1 MKKKR
6 VLPLAILSVLIIAI
20 IFIVLFISNLNI
32 YTINEDVC
40 NSIFNQKTPQE
51 FCETKGSYT
60 DLEDYFFAH
69 VDKDGNL
76 LLALTDKQ
84 LKNWITSSSNLK
96 AIDIVTGGRTEFF
109 ESYDVDMNDS
119 VEKGLFY
126 DFQEGTVIVSD
137 DYKKITIKYGEMH
150 EILSSFFRITNG
162 CIHMQLLNGIP
173 SEDITLQLVVVN
185 QNGEIVTDLTWPKD
199 NLVYERTFIR

>member
-1 MKKKR
+1 MKKKTT
-6 VLPLAILSVLIIAI
+6 VLLVILGIVLILLGSVV
-20 IFIVLFISNLNI
+20 IFISKINV
-32 YTINEDVC
+32 YTINENVC
-40 NSIFNQKTPQE
+40 HSIFQGKTPQE

-60 DLEDYFFAH
+60 DLEDYFFAR

-96 AIDIVTGGRTEFF
+96 AVDIVTGGRTELF
-109 ESYDVDMNDS
+109 ESYDVDMNDK

-137 DYKKITIKYGEMH
+137 DYKKITITYGEMH
-150 EILSSFFRITNG
+150 EAIFSFFRITNG
-162 CIHMQLLNGIP
+162 CIQYQLLNGVS
-173 SEDITLQLVVVN
+173 SEDITLQLVVVKKT
-185 QNGEIVTDLTWPKD
+185 GEIVTDLTWPED
-199 NLVYERTFIR
+199 DLIYTFTNK